1 MTDEDYSTFE
11 DNLLAD
17 WREHGGTVTSGP
29 LVGHPLL
36 VMNSTGAKSG
46 DTRRAILTFSRD
58 GDDYVVAGTAGGSPT
73 EPAWLHNVAADPD
86 VTVEAEGRTFQAKA
100 SVADGVDRDRLW
112 DQHVAAL
119 AVVRR
124 VTRSR
129 RAGSF
134 PWSASHLPADG
145 PTERSWGNLPIA

>member
-1 MTDEDYSTFE
+1 MTDDAYRTFE
-11 DNLLAD
+11 DNLIAD

-58 GDDYVVAGTAGGSPT
+58 GGDYVVAGTAGGSPT
-73 EPAWLHNVAADPD
+73 EPAWLHNVAANPD
-86 VTVEAEGRTFQAKA
+86 VEVEAEGRTFQGKA
-100 SVADGVDRDRLW
+100 SVADAADRDRLW

-119 AVVRR
+119 PWFADYPEQTGRVIPMVRINP
-124 VTRSR
+124 V
-129 RAGSF
+129 G
-134 PWSASHLPADG
+134 
-145 PTERSWGNLPIA
+145 